1 MTELRFDNN
10 DLPCM
15 ALEMNGIII
24 VKSIAKLLEKDGTLY
39 HFEGELSGY
48 NPSIK
53 EETVS
58 NPDVDIDMSIN
69 NLLIGIHTVSIDIH
83 L

>member
-15 ALEMNGIII
+15 PIEMNAIVV
-24 VKSIAKLLEKDGTLY
+24 VKSTAQLVEKAGTLY

-48 NPSIK
+48 NPEIK
-53 EETVS
+53 LEESASYPVIIRIVS
-58 NPDVDIDMSIN
+58 V
-69 NLLIGIHTVSIDIH
+69 LIC
-83 L
+83 